1 MKTLRL
7 AFLILAALAAVPACS
22 PARASTSLQ
31 SSPPRAPAVQTF
43 TTTTVDLSTTP
54 TGIALVPTKPGYFF
68 VPAGQAPLSVT
79 TVTWGGAMTNAPTIR
94 AGNVSSHDNYVASS
108 TLDVGAFGAD
118 GGTARTTR
126 PAIGNG
132 GLATLADMAAPIV
145 LDVQTAAT
153 GSGGF
158 AWTVRFAI
166 SGTFV
171 PAF

>member
-1 MKTLRL
+1 MRNLL
-7 AFLILAALAAVPACS
+7 AAVLILAACAALPACRS
-22 PARASTSLQ
+22 AEAGTSIS
-31 SSPPRAPAVQTF
+31 SSPGRAPQVQTF
-43 TTTTVDLSTTP
+43 TTTTVDLTTTP
-54 TGIALVPTKPGYFF
+54 TGIAVVPAKPGYFF
-68 VPAGQAPLSVT
+68 VPAGQSPLSVSN
-79 TVTWGGAMTNAPTIR
+79 VAWGGTMTTAPTIR
-94 AGNVSSHDNYVASS
+94 IGNTSTHDNYVASG

-118 GGTARTTR
+118 GGTTRTTR

-158 AWTVRFAI
+158 AWTVRLAI